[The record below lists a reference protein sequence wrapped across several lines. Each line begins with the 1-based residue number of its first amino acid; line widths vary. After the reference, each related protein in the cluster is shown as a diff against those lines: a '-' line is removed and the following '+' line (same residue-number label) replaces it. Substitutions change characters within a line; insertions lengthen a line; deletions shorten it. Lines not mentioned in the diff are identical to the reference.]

1 MKPQSKQPTR
11 PQPTH
16 NKNATTTPSPAS
28 SKHEI
33 DAALQALTQFIQKD
47 PKKAAKIFESWIDET
62 AKNRQS
68 PARKKA
74 A

>member
-1 MKPQSKQPTR
+1 MKRSTQ
-11 PQPTH
+11 PQPT
-16 NKNATTTPSPAS
+16 NKNPARATPSPAS
-28 SKHEI
+28 QKQDI

-62 AKNRQS
+62 AHERKTS
-68 PARKKA
+68 SGKKA